1 MNFVSKG
8 HTRIALA
15 SMVILGL
22 VLRTTGLSQ
31 RSMTHYDE
39 FYYAHS
45 GLWVILDDSDRVF
58 SQETF
63 ENADSPKDRMIS
75 GVHPMLPFHS
85 PLLYPTL
92 IGVVYWMLG
101 GIWYS
106 GGAVVSAIAGT
117 ASIFVIYV
125 LGCRITGK
133 PLALIAAGCLALS
146 DFHIAYSRMWLT
158 DATFTLLFLA
168 SITALI
174 RGLEKQTV
182 ANAVFFGVMCGL
194 AWNTKYNG
202 WMPLAVGITTVLL
215 DVTIKCC
222 MAWRRGSAALAGS
235 LRTDNLQRH
244 VIWLIIA
251 TVVAVGLFMPWY
263 WYVESHFPG
272 GYASVTGHHRS
283 FSTFAIQVG
292 DEGQSSLTVSELV
305 RRWCH
310 TANQLLMGMPAFR
323 HWGWTLSLAII
334 GGFCFGA
341 CWIKESQA
349 RSVVACLVRLEN
361 RDQLGKGPQKFQWP
375 ALGWK
380 LLSGFCLLVS
390 TARLG
395 GEGTFLILAIV
406 SALYLLLK
414 GSLCDRILV
423 VWLGSFVIAV
433 PFYHAY
439 PRLLL
444 PAVPAAILI
453 VLRCFQ
459 IWMGSFIVSGVSSG
473 DKDVHADKT
482 SDSRSYDFTLI
493 RQGTPM
499 VLLVGVLLA
508 SLVAGRWDWQ
518 ELRGVWNSWT
528 PSRSYREFSEAIRK
542 ITPRD
547 ALIVC
552 RSQPTL
558 WFAFGRDFIGPDDT
572 ELILRAPEGRPTY
585 LAVDFHIHS
594 TPRALESARLQK
606 ESLVEVARVINDL
619 NPPAMLNLIT
629 PQSFWE
635 KMKQLGEREGLKEAQ
650 LLSDGVRDEIKHNL
664 EFPSDL
670 NRPNQDWI
678 VLYRV
683 RES

>member
-15 SMVILGL
+15 IMVILGL

-58 SQETF
+58 SQETS
-63 ENADSPKDRMIS
+63 ENAAPPKDRMIS

-125 LGCRITGK
+125 LGCRVTGK

-168 SITALI
+168 SIAALI

-182 ANAVFFGVMCGL
+182 LNAVFFGAVCGL

-202 WMPLAVGITTVLL
+202 WMPLALGITTVLL
-215 DVTIKCC
+215 DVTIKCG
-222 MAWRRGSAALAGS
+222 MAWTRGSDALSGT
-235 LRTDNLQRH
+235 LRTYNLQRH

-251 TVVAVGLFMPWY
+251 AVVAVGLFMPWY
-263 WYVESHFPG
+263 WYVENHFPG
-272 GYASVTGHHRS
+272 GYASVSGHHRS
-283 FSTFAIQVG
+283 FSTFAIRVG
-292 DEGQSSLTVSELV
+292 AEGQSNFTVSELF

-323 HWGWTLSLAII
+323 HWGWTLSLAIT
-334 GGFCFGA
+334 GALCFGG
-341 CWIKESQA
+341 CWIKASRA
-349 RSVVACLVRLEN
+349 WSVVACLVRLEN
-361 RDQLGKGPQKFQWP
+361 TDQLWKEPQKFRWLT
-375 ALGWK
+375 LGWK

-390 TARLG
+390 AARLG
-395 GEGTFLILAIV
+395 VEGTCLILAVIGA
-406 SALYLLLK
+406 SYLLLK
-414 GSLCDRILV
+414 GNICDRLLV

-459 IWMGSFIVSGVSSG
+459 IWICSFKVSCVSSG
-473 DKDVHADKT
+473 GKDIHADKT
-482 SDSRSYDFTLI
+482 TSSMSYGLTLI
-493 RQGTPM
+493 RQGAPM
-499 VLLVGVLLA
+499 VLLVGVFLI
-508 SLVAGRWDWQ
+508 SLIAGRWDWQ
-518 ELRGVWNSWT
+518 ELRGVWSSWT
-528 PSRSYREFSEAIRK
+528 PRRSYREFSEAIRK
-542 ITPRD
+542 VTPRD

-572 ELILRAPEGRPTY
+572 ELILRAPGGRPTY

-606 ESLVEVARVINDL
+606 EYLVEVARVKNDL

-629 PQSFWE
+629 SQSFWE
-635 KMKQLGEREGLKEAQ
+635 KMKHLGDREGLKHVQ
-650 LLSDGVRDEIKHNL
+650 SLSDGVREEIKQKL

-670 NRPNQDWI
+670 SRPNQDWI